1 MIDPRIEDWRDFA
14 NLPWNEYKH
23 LERDKFEEL
32 LDMLTES
39 YPDHEITEWF
49 RRGFCM
55 NDGDS
60 CVTFASLKGR
70 TILNHHLSHFDE
82 EDADVYRK
90 WYGNEDDTDLDWDD
104 EWV

>member
-1 MIDPRIEDWRDFA
+1 MIDPRIDDWRDFA

-60 CVTFASLKGR
+60 CVAFASLKGR
-70 TILNHHLSHFDE
+70 TTLNHHLQHFDE
-82 EDADVYRK
+82 EDADVYQE